1 MNTRVSVGIMMVAKL
16 SGGVVWADGP
26 IGNPE
31 MGESVY
37 RTYCF
42 NCHGA
47 KSRGDGPVADSL
59 TPRPADLTSEMVQKK
74 TEEELLHIIREGKSG
89 TSMPAWKK
97 DLSNQH
103 IRDVLA
109 YLRGFGR

>member
-1 MNTRVSVGIMMVAKL
+1 MAVLAAMF
-16 SGGVVWADGP
+16 SGGVVWADGL

-37 RTYCF
+37 RTNCF

-47 KSRGDGPVADSL
+47 KGRGDGPVADSL
-59 TPRPADLTSEMVQKK
+59 MSRQADLTSELVQEK
-74 TEEELLHIIREGKSG
+74 TELELLQIIREGKPG

-97 DLSNQH
+97 DLSDQH
-103 IRDVLA
+103 IQDVLA